1 MPDSTAAPA
10 ADHSNPRV
18 ALITGAARGIGLA
31 SASAL
36 LAAGWCVVF
45 SGRDAA
51 ALKAAVQQATTH
63 AAAQAG
69 SPDVAQRAL
78 AVVADVT
85 NEASVAALFD
95 ATIQRFG
102 RLDLLFNNAGLF
114 APKGLLEEI
123 DFSAWKQVV
132 DTNLNGVFLCTQHA
146 FRVMKAQNPRGGRII
161 NNGSISAHAPRPN
174 SSAYTAT
181 KHAVTGLTKSA
192 SLDGRKYDIAV
203 GQIDIGNAAT
213 DMTTAFTQ
221 GVAQADGSVKV
232 EPVMD
237 VSHVAQAVVYMA
249 NLPLSANVL
258 NMTVMATHMPFVGR
272 G

>member
-1 MPDSTAAPA
+1 MNTP
-10 ADHSNPRV
+10 HHRV
-18 ALITGAARGIGLA
+18 ALITGAARGIGAA
-31 SASAL
+31 SAAAL
-36 LAAGWCVVF
+36 LADGWRVVY
-45 SGRDAA
+45 SGRDQAALESAIARAAPGAA
-51 ALKAAVQQATTH
+51 AFGPIAERAIAVQ
-63 AAAQAG
+63 
-69 SPDVAQRAL
+69 
-78 AVVADVT
+78 ADVT
-85 NEASVAALFD
+85 SEASVAALFD
-95 ATIQRFG
+95 TTVQRFG
-102 RLDLLFNNAGLF
+102 RLDLVFNNAGLF
-114 APKGLLEEI
+114 APKGLLEDI
-123 DFSAWKQVV
+123 DFAAWKQVV

-146 FRVMKAQNPRGGRII
+146 FRVMKMQDPRGGRII

>member
-1 MPDSTAAPA
+1 MNTP
-10 ADHSNPRV
+10 HNRV
-18 ALITGAARGIGLA
+18 ALITGAARGIGAA
-31 SASAL
+31 SAQAL
-36 LAAGWCVVF
+36 LADGWRVVY
-45 SGRDAA
+45 SGRDSASLQAA
-51 ALKAAVQQATTH
+51 IERAAPQAQAFGPASERVLAVQ
-63 AAAQAG
+63 
-69 SPDVAQRAL
+69 
-78 AVVADVT
+78 ADVT
-85 NEASVAALFD
+85 DPASVAALFD
-95 ATIQRFG
+95 ATVQRFG

-114 APKGLLEEI
+114 APKGLLEDI
-123 DFSAWKQVV
+123 DFAAWKQVV

-146 FRVMKAQNPRGGRII
+146 FRVMKAQDPRGGRIL

-192 SLDGRKYDIAV
+192 SLDGRKYGIAV

-237 VSHVAQAVVYMA
+237 VAHVAQAVVYMA

-258 NMTVMATHMPFVGR
+258 NMTVMATDMPFVGR

>member
-1 MPDSTAAPA
+1 MNTP
-10 ADHSNPRV
+10 HNRV
-18 ALITGAARGIGLA
+18 ALITGAARGIGAA
-31 SASAL
+31 SAAAL
-36 LAAGWCVVF
+36 LADGWRVVY
-45 SGRDAA
+45 SGRDLQALREAINRAA
-51 ALKAAVQQATTH
+51 PGAAPFGPIAERAIAVQ
-63 AAAQAG
+63 
-69 SPDVAQRAL
+69 
-78 AVVADVT
+78 ADVT
-85 NEASVAALFD
+85 NEASVAALFH
-95 ATIQRFG
+95 TTVQQWG

-114 APKGLLEEI
+114 APKGLLEDI
-123 DFSAWKQVV
+123 DFAAWKQVV

-232 EPVMD
+232 EPVME

>member
-1 MPDSTAAPA
+1 MSHAA
-10 ADHSNPRV
+10 NPNLAHPTNARV
-18 ALITGAARGIGLA
+18 ALVTGAARGIGLA

-36 LAAGWCVVF
+36 LASGWCVVF

-51 ALKAAVQQATTH
+51 ALGAAVQKATDQAEK
-63 AAAQAG
+63 AGQA
-69 SPDVAQRAL
+69 DAAQRAL

-95 ATIQRFG
+95 TTVQRFG

-114 APKGLLEEI
+114 APKGLLEDI
-123 DFSAWKQVV
+123 DFAAWKQVV

-146 FRVMKAQNPRGGRII
+146 FRVMKAQSPRGGRII

-237 VSHVAQAVVYMA
+237 VAHVAQAVLYMA
-249 NLPLSANVL
+249 ELPLSANVL

>member
-1 MPDSTAAPA
+1 VPTNIKASHT
-10 ADHSNPRV
+10 RV
-18 ALITGAARGIGLA
+18 ALVTGAARGIGLA

-36 LAAGWCVVF
+36 LAAGWSVVF
-45 SGRDAA
+45 SGRDAQ
-51 ALKAAVQQATTH
+51 ALAAAVQT
-63 AAAQAG
+63 AAARAG
-69 SPDVAQRAL
+69 APERPAAAAERAL

-85 NEASVAALFD
+85 NEDSVAALFE
-95 ATIQRFG
+95 ATVKRFG

-114 APKGLLEEI
+114 APKGLLEDI
-123 DFSAWKQVV
+123 DFAAWKQVV
-132 DTNLNGVFLCTQHA
+132 DTNLSGVFLCTQHA
-146 FRVMKAQNPRGGRII
+146 FRVMKAQDPQGGRVI

-174 SSAYTAT
+174 SAAYTAT
-181 KHAVTGLTKSA
+181 KHAITGLTKSA
-192 SLDGRKYDIAV
+192 SLDGRKYNIAV

-221 GVAQADGSVKV
+221 GVAQADGSIKV

-237 VSHVAQAVVYMA
+237 VSPVAQAVLYMA

>member
-1 MPDSTAAPA
+1 MARSAPA
-10 ADHSNPRV
+10 AEAFG
-18 ALITGAARGIGLA
+18 ALA
-31 SASAL
+31 
-36 LAAGWCVVF
+36 
-45 SGRDAA
+45 D
-51 ALKAAVQQATTH
+51 
-63 AAAQAG
+63 
-69 SPDVAQRAL
+69 RAL
-78 AVVADVT
+78 AVQADVT
-85 NEASVAALFD
+85 DEASVVALFD
-95 ATIQRFG
+95 TVVRRFG

-114 APKGLLEEI
+114 APKGLLEDI
-123 DFSAWKQVV
+123 DFAAWKQVV

-146 FRVMKAQNPRGGRII
+146 FRIMKAQNPRGGRII

-174 SSAYTAT
+174 SAAYTAT

-221 GVAQADGSVKV
+221 GVSQADGTVKV
-232 EPVMD
+232 EPVME

-258 NMTVMATHMPFVGR
+258 NMTVMATNMPFVGR

>member
-1 MPDSTAAPA
+1 MTDP
-10 ADHSNPRV
+10 HNKV
-18 ALITGAARGIGLA
+18 ALITGAARGIGAA
-31 SASAL
+31 SAAAL
-36 LAAGWCVVF
+36 LADGWRVVY
-45 SGRDAA
+45 SGRDASALQA
-51 ALKAAVQQATTH
+51 ALARAAP
-63 AAAQAG
+63 AAQAHG
-69 SPDVAQRAL
+69 PIADRAL
-78 AVVADVT
+78 VVTADVT
-85 NEASVAALFD
+85 NEASVAALFE
-95 ATIQRFG
+95 ATVQRFG

-114 APKGLLEEI
+114 APKDLLEDI
-123 DFSAWKQVV
+123 DFAAWKQVV
-132 DTNLNGVFLCTQHA
+132 DTNLSGVFLCTQHA
-146 FRVMKAQNPRGGRII
+146 FRVMKAQQPQGGRII

-174 SSAYTAT
+174 SAAYTAT

-192 SLDGRKYDIAV
+192 SLDGRKYNIAV

-249 NLPLSANVL
+249 NLPLAANVL
-258 NMTVMATHMPFVGR
+258 NMTVMATNMPFVGR